1 MHVIYCRLIGILH
14 ENEQRDQRGVFTM
27 HHLRCSSRGDLERI
41 AAFRV
46 QVTSFRV
53 SRRRDISADQGSLE
67 TFRFAIYQPRCIFLR
82 VLIETCL
89 TVSRSP
95 WHRPAAPPLSQM
107 YLSGCYLTSP
117 FFHLSPQNRYQI
129 FHPQRGGQKM
139 STFGYLLQS
148 PFLSLSFFLS
158 FSFCSILT
166 LGQMSLTIV
175 LCGTAWSSWKKKM
188 AGLGSEVFTSSREI
202 EFTRDACF
210 RLCGLWPLEFHVRGW
225 CFQLKRKE

>member
-14 ENEQRDQRGVFTM
+14 GNEPRDQRGVFTV

-46 QVTSFRV
+46 QVTSLRA

-67 TFRFAIYQPRCIFLR
+67 TFRFAIYQPRRIFLR

-95 WHRPAAPPLSQM
+95 WHRPTAPPLSQM

-117 FFHLSPQNRYQI
+117 FFQFSPQNRYQI
-129 FHPQRGGQKM
+129 FHPQRGGQRM
-139 STFGYLLQS
+139 STFGYLLQP
-148 PFLSLSFFLS
+148 PFLSLFLS
-158 FSFCSILT
+158 FFFLLFDSDSRTDVVDDCPLWGSVELLKEEDGRFRIRSFY
-166 LGQMSLTIV
+166 
-175 LCGTAWSSWKKKM
+175 
-188 AGLGSEVFTSSREI
+188 
-202 EFTRDACF
+202 EFS
-210 RLCGLWPLEFHVRGW
+210 GNWIY
-225 CFQLKRKE
+225 

>member
-148 PFLSLSFFLS
+148 PFLSLFLS
-158 FSFCSILT
+158 FFFLLFDSDSRTDVVDDCSLWDSVEFLKEDGRFRIESFYEL
-166 LGQMSLTIV
+166 
-175 LCGTAWSSWKKKM
+175 
-188 AGLGSEVFTSSREI
+188 SRNWI
-202 EFTRDACF
+202 Y
-210 RLCGLWPLEFHVRGW
+210 
-225 CFQLKRKE
+225 

>member
-14 ENEQRDQRGVFTM
+14 GKEPRDQRGVFTV

-41 AAFRV
+41 AALRV
-46 QVTSFRV
+46 QVTSFRA

-82 VLIETCL
+82 ILIETCL

-117 FFHLSPQNRYQI
+117 FFSFPLRTDIKSSTLRGKDRRCPPSAIYCSHL
-129 FHPQRGGQKM
+129 F
-139 STFGYLLQS
+139 
-148 PFLSLSFFLS
+148 SLSFFLS
-158 FSFCSILT
+158 FFFLLFDSDSTTDVVDDCSLWGSVEFLKEEDGRFRIGSFYEL
-166 LGQMSLTIV
+166 
-175 LCGTAWSSWKKKM
+175 
-188 AGLGSEVFTSSREI
+188 SRNWI
-202 EFTRDACF
+202 Y
-210 RLCGLWPLEFHVRGW
+210 
-225 CFQLKRKE
+225 